1 MVSGKVEWGIQ
12 FQGTFTRNGNDF
24 PKADLIG
31 LPNQTYKVHA
41 FHDWVRYT
49 ISTPSDDTSKKRS

>member
-12 FQGTFTRNGNDF
+12 FQGTFARNWMPL
-24 PKADLIG
+24 PKVDLIG

-41 FHDWVRYT
+41 FYSECRYT
-49 ISTPSDDTSKKRS
+49 IRKQARQPLVNDL